1 MQIRDSKPVAGVTQ
15 SRATE
20 RTRGPGPAGEAR
32 AVLDA
37 GEVVTLSG
45 IPEAEMT
52 PRVRQALV
60 SLMGEVHDLRRQLDE
75 AKGRIAFLERL
86 ADEDAL
92 MPIANRRAFV
102 RELSRAMAFAQR
114 YGAPASVVYFDLDG
128 LKRINDDHGHA
139 AGDAALQHVA
149 RVLVDSVRTSD
160 FVGRLGGDEF
170 GVILVQTD
178 SETAAKKAQSLSDAI
193 RERPLLWREKEI
205 QLGASWGLH
214 SFSGDENAAD
224 AIDAADKAMY
234 DQKRDRRGK
243 NAP

>member
-1 MQIRDSKPVAGVTQ
+1 VTAARTVETTRRSPAAESSAPVTDP
-15 SRATE
+15 R
-20 RTRGPGPAGEAR
+20 
-32 AVLDA
+32 
-37 GEVVTLSG
+37 EVVSLSG
-45 IPEAEMT
+45 IPEAELT
-52 PRVRQALV
+52 PRVRQALLT
-60 SLMGEVHDLRRQLDE
+60 LMDEVHELRRQLDE
-75 AKGRIAFLERL
+75 AKGRIGFLERL

-128 LKRINDDHGHA
+128 LKRINDEHGHA

-160 FVGRLGGDEF
+160 IVGRLGGDEF

-178 SETAAKKAQSLSDAI
+178 SDTAAKKAQSLAEAI
-193 RERPLLWREKEI
+193 RDRPLLWKEKEI

-214 SFSGDENAAD
+214 SFAGDENAAD